1 MDPAVLDE
9 LERSLAVEG
18 PDAAVNRLCAR
29 LREDKDYH
37 ALFYALLMKKRHE
50 LGVSPVPTGPAKEL
64 PKALHVPYEDA
75 IRDAGRLVG
84 GLYVQDGQLPQAW
97 AYYRMLG
104 EPEPMKAALEAHTP
118 AEGEDLQP
126 LVQIAF
132 YEGVHPRKGF
142 DWILE
147 RYGICSAITNMGGQ
161 ELPHPPED
169 RQYCLQR
176 LVRALYAELC
186 GRLAADIERHEGKRP
201 TEAPFLNP
209 PPAGGGGEG
218 GGPTPGTALRL
229 MEGRDW
235 LFADDGYHI
244 DTSHLS
250 SVVQM
255 AVHLTPCPELRL
267 ARELCAYGKRLS
279 PRFHGRS
286 EPPFEDMYEAHD
298 RYLSILT
305 GDDVEG
311 GLAYFRAQAEKAEAE
326 GEGTFSA
333 EVLVNLLLRLEQPK
347 EALAV
352 ARKHLLNADGRRL
365 TCPGVAELAQQ
376 VGDYRTLAEAAR
388 EKGDAVHFLAGLL
401 GEQAALPRV

>member
-1 MDPAVLDE
+1 MDPAVLDDI
-9 LERSLAVEG
+9 ERTLAADG
-18 PDAAVNRLCAR
+18 PDAALRRLCDR

-37 ALFYALLMKKRHE
+37 ALFYALLMKKRQE
-50 LGVSPVPTGPAKEL
+50 LGVSPVPTGPAKDL
-64 PKALHVPYEDA
+64 PKSVHTAYEDA
-75 IRDAGRLVG
+75 IREAGRLVG
-84 GLYVQDGQLPQAW
+84 GLYIKEGQLPQAW

-104 EPEPMKAALEAHTP
+104 EPEPMRAALEAHAP

-126 LVQIAF
+126 MVQIAF

-142 DWILE
+142 DWILD
-147 RYGICSAITNMGGQ
+147 RFGICSAITNLSGQ

-169 RQYCLQR
+169 RQYCLRR
-176 LVRALYAELC
+176 LVRALYAELV

-201 TEAPFLNP
+201 EGADAPE
-209 PPAGGGGEG
+209 PA
-218 GGPTPGTALRL
+218 PGTVLKL
-229 MEGRDW
+229 IEGRDW

-255 AVHLTPCPELRL
+255 AVHLTSPDELRL

-279 PRFHGRS
+279 PRFHGRND
-286 EPPFEDMYEAHD
+286 PPFDDLYEAHD
-298 RYLSILT
+298 RYLSVLT

-326 GEGTFSA
+326 GEGTFPA
-333 EVLVNLLLRLEQPK
+333 EVLVNLLLRLERPK
-347 EALAV
+347 DALAV
-352 ARKHLLNADGRRL
+352 ARKHLVKAEGRRL

-376 VGDYRTLAEAAR
+376 VGDYRTLADAAR
-388 EKGDAVHFLAGLL
+388 EQGDAVHFLAGLL
-401 GEQAALPRV
+401 GARKPI